1 MFEKL
6 ELSELQMNP
15 FDEIGSTLVT
25 YFSKIERRGY

>member
-15 FDEIGSTLVT
+15 FDETWSTLVT
-25 YFSKIERRGY
+25 YFSKERRGYS